1 MVKNKGQN
9 IIKINMKL
17 IIVILIVVSISLI
30 GFVFAQQNQTLED
43 ELAQLE
49 NELSSQ
55 GYEWLTDY
63 NVSYPYIEVYE
74 FNKTEKI
81 AEFPEI
87 SEGLYK
93 IYLMN
98 LSENENYSQDV
109 FDLRVV
115 NLDGNSEKIPYE
127 IMQKKIRL
135 DKIRKE
141 LDGK

>member
-55 GYEWLTDY
+55 GYSWLVDY
-63 NVSYPYIEVYE
+63 NVTYPYIEVYE

-81 AEFPEI
+81 AEFPQI
-87 SEGLYK
+87 SAGLYK
-93 IYLMN
+93 IFLTN
-98 LSENENYSQDV
+98 LSSEENYSQDV
-109 FDLRVV
+109 FDLRVKGGS
-115 NLDGNSEKIPYE
+115 LEKIPFE
-127 IMQKKIRL
+127 ILQKKRRIDEIRE
-135 DKIRKE
+135 E
-141 LDGK
+141 LK